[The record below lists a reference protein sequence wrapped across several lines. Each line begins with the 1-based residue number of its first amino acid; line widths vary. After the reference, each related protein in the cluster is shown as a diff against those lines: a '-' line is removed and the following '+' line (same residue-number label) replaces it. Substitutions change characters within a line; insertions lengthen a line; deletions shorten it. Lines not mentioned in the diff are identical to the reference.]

1 MTYLIIKVINL
12 LANIILLMLGARA
25 VASWFMSGGSPNVYR
40 FYNTMCSLTEPIV
53 APCRRFCSRW
63 NTGMFDFS
71 VLLAFLLV
79 QVIRS
84 ILIKLIVMLT
94 YTGI

>member
-1 MTYLIIKVINL
+1 MAYLLIKVIGM
-12 LANIILLMLGARA
+12 LANVILFFLGARA
-25 VASWFMSGGSPNVYR
+25 VSSWFMAGGSPNVYR
-40 FYNTMCSLTEPIV
+40 FYNLMCSLTEPIV

-79 QVIRS
+79 SLARTVIIRL
-84 ILIKLIVMLT
+84 ILT
-94 YTGI
+94 FSYGI